1 MNFNAREDNNA
12 THVRHRFVIEGG
24 QTARDNGVRE
34 CSGTREDDNMMVC
47 KSEGGQVDDAQQ
59 QGRANVQPLQ
69 LNYNQAA
76 QCLCVTTCKTPVP
89 CCA

>member
-47 KSEGGQVDDAQQ
+47 KSEGG
-59 QGRANVQPLQ
+59 
-69 LNYNQAA
+69 
-76 QCLCVTTCKTPVP
+76 
-89 CCA
+89 